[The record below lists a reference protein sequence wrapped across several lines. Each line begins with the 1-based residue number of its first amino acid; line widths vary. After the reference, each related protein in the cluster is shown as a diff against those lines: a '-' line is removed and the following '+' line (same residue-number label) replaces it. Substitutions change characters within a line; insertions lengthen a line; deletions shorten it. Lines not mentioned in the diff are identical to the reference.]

1 MDAGEFKVELKRLGF
16 NFFTGVPC
24 SLLAGIIEALGKDYI
39 PSVREDTALGLAAG
53 AYLGGKKPCVLMQ
66 NSGLGYSLNVLT
78 SLNLIYNIPVLLLVS
93 YRGFGGKDAPE
104 HLVMGRHCVELA
116 TAFEI
121 PTGVPER
128 QGLKESLQEAN
139 QFIEKGKP
147 YCLFIKEDT
156 LRINGG
162 FLTG

>member
-1 MDAGEFKVELKRLGF
+1 MNAEEFKGELKRLGF

-24 SLLAGIIEALGKDYI
+24 SLLASIIKALGEDYI
-39 PSVREDTALGLAAG
+39 PSVREDTAIGLAAG

-104 HLVMGRHCVELA
+104 HLVMGRHCVEL
-116 TAFEI
+116 TTTFEI
-121 PTGVPER
+121 PTKVCER
-128 QGLKESLQEAN
+128 EDLKNSLDEAN
-139 QFIEKGKP
+139 RYLEKGKP

-156 LRINGG
+156 LE
-162 FLTG
+162 